1 MVSVVVP
8 IYRVEKYLR
17 KCVDSLLQQTYKNIE
32 IILVDDGSPDA
43 CPEICDELK
52 KTDDRIVVIH
62 KKNGGLSDARNAGI
76 QIANG
81 TYITF
86 IDSDDYVGI
95 HYIETLVKAIEDGKA
110 SVSICDYNNVYDD
123 MGMEREE
130 SICNIFSNK
139 ECIEKIYHPIC
150 HGMEFVAWGKL
161 YKTSLFKNN
170 EILYPVG
177 KIHED
182 EYIVADVMW
191 KAQKIACIS
200 SEEYI
205 YTYQRKGSIMNEQQ
219 TQSHCDWLEALYLR
233 FQFCSA
239 IESLSELKRET
250 RAVYFRE
257 LNHLFL
263 DYKLKSGSTK
273 KQRKTAKYQYKCM
286 DGKSS
291 TEKVNWVLFQI
302 SPYLEQRIVQFV
314 RKIK

>member
-1 MVSVVVP
+1 LF
-8 IYRVEKYLR
+8 EKLR
-17 KCVDSLLQQTYKNIE
+17 
-32 IILVDDGSPDA
+32 
-43 CPEICDELK
+43 
-52 KTDDRIVVIH
+52 
-62 KKNGGLSDARNAGI
+62 
-76 QIANG
+76 
-81 TYITF
+81 F
-86 IDSDDYVGI
+86 
-95 HYIETLVKAIEDGKA
+95 
-110 SVSICDYNNVYDD
+110 
-123 MGMEREE
+123 
-130 SICNIFSNK
+130 
-139 ECIEKIYHPIC
+139 
-150 HGMEFVAWGKL
+150 
-161 YKTSLFKNN
+161 
-170 EILYPVG
+170 PVG